1 MKKLKI
7 VFLGIVFLFLGVLS
21 SCGSQEDK
29 VNYKD
34 GTYEGKSENHT
45 ADNDGVGAG
54 YAICIIEI
62 KDNKITSCDFKL
74 YELDGTL
81 KDEKYGSEYS
91 KENYIK
97 AQKAIQSA
105 TKYAKSLVES
115 SNINSVD
122 VISGATIT
130 YSEFKEA
137 VNNALNKA
145 KE

>member
-1 MKKLKI
+1 MKRLKI
-7 VFLGIVFLFLGVLS
+7 IVLSIAFLFLGILS
-21 SCGSQEDK
+21 SCGSEQK
-29 VNYKD
+29 NANYKD

-54 YAICIIEI
+54 YAICVIEI
-62 KDNKITSCDFKL
+62 KDNKIITCDFKL
-74 YELDGTL
+74 YELDGTI
-81 KDEKYGSEYS
+81 KDDNYGKEYS
-91 KENYIK
+91 RENYIK

-105 TKYAKSLVES
+105 TKYAKSLVET
-115 SNINSVD
+115 SNIDNVD

-137 VNNALNKA
+137 VNDALNKA